1 VPRIDAFL
9 QLGREQGCSDLHFT
23 VGLPPLARM
32 DGDLVPLK
40 YRELTN
46 EETRNLIDEIL
57 APDQRSAFE
66 ARGAVDLSYSSP
78 DVGRFRINVCR
89 HSGGIAAICRVI
101 PERAPRLADLGLPKV
116 VSRFTRL
123 NSGLVLVTG
132 SAGTGKS
139 TTLASMIEEI
149 NRERSLN
156 IITLE
161 DPIEFIYESKQSLVV
176 QREVGRH
183 VPSFR
188 DGLRASLR
196 EDPDVI
202 LVGEMRD
209 LETIQLAIEASETG
223 HLVLG
228 TLHTRGAAQ
237 AVDRIVDSF
246 SPDAQSQVR
255 TTLADNLKAV
265 VSQDLIRAA
274 DGRGRRAAAEILV
287 VTPAV
292 AQLIREGKTFQLPST
307 IATGRRQGMQL
318 LDQALLDLVRLGE
331 VDPDEC
337 FVKAADKK
345 EFIQY
350 VTKLELLDLVGGPA
364 PPEASS

>member
-1 VPRIDAFL
+1 MARIDAFL

-40 YRELTN
+40 YRALTN
-46 EETRNLIDEIL
+46 DETKGLIDEIL
-57 APDQRSAFE
+57 SADQRSSFE
-66 ARGAVDLSYSSP
+66 VRGAVDLSYSSP
-78 DVGRFRINVCR
+78 EVGRFRINVCR
-89 HSGGIAAICRVI
+89 HAAGIAAICRVI
-101 PERAPRLADLGLPKV
+101 PERAPRLGDLGLPKV

-139 TTLASMIEEI
+139 TTLAAMIEEI
-149 NRERSLN
+149 NHERSLN

-161 DPIEFIYESKQSLVV
+161 DPIEFIYESRQSLIV

-183 VPSFR
+183 VSSFR

-237 AVDRIVDSF
+237 AIDRIVDSF

-265 VSQDLIRAA
+265 VSQDLVRAA
-274 DGRGRRAAAEILV
+274 DGRGRRAACEILV

-292 AQLIREGKTFQLPST
+292 AQLIREAKTFQLPST

-318 LDQALLDLVRLGE
+318 LDQALLELVRMGE

-337 FVKAADKK
+337 FMKASDKK
-345 EFIQY
+345 EFIHF
-350 VTKLELLDLVGGPA
+350 VTKLDLLDLVGGPP
-364 PPEASS
+364 PPESAT

>member
-1 VPRIDAFL
+1 MPRIDAFL

-23 VGLPPLARM
+23 IGLPPLARM
-32 DGDLVPLK
+32 DGELLPLK

-46 EETRNLIDEIL
+46 DETKGLIEEIL
-57 APDQRSAFE
+57 SPSQRETFE

-78 DVGRFRINVCR
+78 EVGRYRINVCR
-89 HSGGIAAICRVI
+89 HGGGIAAICRVI

-116 VSRFTRL
+116 VARFTHL

-139 TTLASMIEEI
+139 TTLAAMIEEI
-149 NRERSLN
+149 NRERCLN

-161 DPIEFIYESKQSLVV
+161 DPIEFVYESKQALIV
-176 QREVGRH
+176 QREIGHH

-188 DGLRASLR
+188 DGLRSALR

-223 HLVLG
+223 HLVLA

-246 SPDAQSQVR
+246 PPDAQSQVR
-255 TTLADNLKAV
+255 TTLADNLKSV
-265 VSQDLIRAA
+265 VAQDLVRAA
-274 DGRGRRAAAEILV
+274 DGRGRRAVCEILV

-318 LDQALLDLVRLGE
+318 LDQALLELLRVGE
-331 VDPDEC
+331 IDPDEA
-337 FVKAADKK
+337 FLRATDKK
-345 EFIQY
+345 EFIHH
-350 VTKLELLDLVGGPA
+350 VTRLELLDLVGGPA
-364 PPEASS
+364 PPEPAA

>member
-1 VPRIDAFL
+1 MPRIDAFL
-9 QLGREQGCSDLHFT
+9 QLAREQGCSDLHFT
-23 VGLPPLARM
+23 VGLPPMARL

-40 YRELTN
+40 YRELTTD
-46 EETRNLIDEIL
+46 ETRSLVDEIM
-57 APDQRSAFE
+57 DHEQRAAFD
-66 ARGAVDLSYSSP
+66 ARGSVDLSYASEAL
-78 DVGRFRINVCR
+78 GRFRINVCR
-89 HSGGIAAICRVI
+89 HVGGIAAICRVV
-101 PERAPRLADLGLPKV
+101 PMRAPKLADLGLPKV
-116 VSRFTRL
+116 VHRFTKL

-139 TTLASMIEEI
+139 TTLAAMIEDI
-149 NRERSLN
+149 NRERALN

-161 DPIEFIYESKQSLVV
+161 DPVEIVYESRQSLIV
-176 QREVGRH
+176 QREVGHH
-183 VPSFR
+183 VPTFR

-202 LVGEMRD
+202 LVGELRD

-223 HLVLG
+223 HLVLA

-246 SPDAQSQVR
+246 PPDAQTQVR

-265 VSQDLIRAA
+265 VAQDLVRTA
-274 DGRGRRAAAEILV
+274 DGRGRRAVCEILV

-292 AQLIREGKTFQLPST
+292 AQLIREGKTFQLPSA
-307 IATGRRQGMQL
+307 IATGRRQGMQQ

-331 VDPDEC
+331 VDPDEA
-337 FVKAADKK
+337 FIKAFDKK
-345 EFIQY
+345 EFIPF
-350 VTKLELLDLVGGPA
+350 VTRMELLDLVGPPA
-364 PPEASS
+364 AGDAS